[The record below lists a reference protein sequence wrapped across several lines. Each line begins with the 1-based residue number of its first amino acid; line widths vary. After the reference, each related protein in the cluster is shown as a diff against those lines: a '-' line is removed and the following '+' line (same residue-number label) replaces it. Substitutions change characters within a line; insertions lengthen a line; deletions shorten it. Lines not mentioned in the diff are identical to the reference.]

1 MSVRAELGR
10 AARRVNQAIREEH
23 PSASV
28 PGTLRT
34 LVAEGRVLLQSSRMP
49 DLALRF
55 GVRERALSPLLFSRQ
70 AFARDW
76 KRRPSR

>member
-49 DLALRF
+49 LRF
-55 GVRERALSPLLFSRQ
+55 GVRESALSPLLFSRL